1 MKKAF
6 SIICA
11 VLSVVVIILS
21 LVFCVIEARVVFSG
35 DWILHENKVLGFL
48 QYFLK
53 TAFSLFAIFVAV
65 ATFIK
70 KFEGIIG
77 LLSDCLVVVTLP
89 AFLFVTN
96 GFGLYILI
104 LAVSLN
110 IAVKFKTLSD
120 DEIKSV

>member
-70 KFEGIIG
+70 KFEKIIVT
-77 LLSDCLVVVTLP
+77 LSFCLVAITLP
-89 AFLFVTN
+89 ALLFLTN
-96 GFGLYILI
+96 GFGFYLF
-104 LAVSLN
+104 
-110 IAVKFKTLSD
+110 IASVTFCISVIFKTDLSVA
-120 DEIKSV
+120 E